1 MRVVF
6 FFFWTRVLFYKMDEK
21 AMVFKLVVVGGGG
34 VGKSALTMQMV
45 YGNFIDE
52 YDPTVEDSFKKQ
64 VRIDDETCVLH
75 ILDTAGQEEL
85 SAVRYTFIHEG
96 EGFVCVYD
104 ITDRRTFSDI
114 NVFRD
119 LILRETDHASVPMVL
134 VGNKADLEEERAVST
149 CEGSNLAKSYG
160 CPFFETSAKTRVNVE
175 EAFFQLVREINASRP
190 VEKNTAASKKRS
202 RCRIC

>member
-85 SAVRYTFIHEG
+85 SAVRYQRLPRSNPPRNRSCFCAD
-96 EGFVCVYD
+96 GF
-104 ITDRRTFSDI
+104 
-114 NVFRD
+114 
-119 LILRETDHASVPMVL
+119 
-134 VGNKADLEEERAVST
+134 GWK
-149 CEGSNLAKSYG
+149 
-160 CPFFETSAKTRVNVE
+160 
-175 EAFFQLVREINASRP
+175 
-190 VEKNTAASKKRS
+190 
-202 RCRIC
+202 